1 MNKMEDK
8 NIIYGRNSIIEALKS
23 GRRNFNKIII
33 SRSVR
38 PDAKIDKIKEYAAN
52 AGIPFVFA
60 EKEKFSKYN
69 EYNHQGVIA
78 FVSPIEYVELEDFI
92 AQHKENTSLVLLDG
106 VEDPHN
112 IGAVI
117 RTCVCAGIDGIILPS
132 RRGALV
138 SEIVEKTSAGAI
150 NHISIIKVNS
160 PVSALQKLK
169 DNNWWVIASDHHADN
184 NYYDID
190 FLNMNFVLV
199 MGAEHAGIS
208 RSILKLADFKI
219 KIPMLTDFNSLNVS
233 AAAGIIIYEYVRQKL
248 TAGRK
253 YEQK

>member
-1 MNKMEDK
+1 ME
-8 NIIYGRNSIIEALKS
+8 NNTIIYGRNSVIEALKS
-23 GRRNFNKIII
+23 GKRNFNKIII
-33 SRSVR
+33 SRALR
-38 PDAKIDKIKEYAAN
+38 PDNKINAIKELALN

-60 EKEKFSKYN
+60 DKDKFANYN

-78 FVSPIEYVELEDFI
+78 FVSPIEYVTLEDFL
-92 AQHKENTSLVLLDG
+92 AEHKENSSLVLLDG

-112 IGAVI
+112 IGAII
-117 RTCVCAGIDGIILPS
+117 RTCVCAGINGIIIPS
-132 RRGALV
+132 RRNAQIN
-138 SEIVEKTSAGAI
+138 EIVEKTSAGAI

-160 PVSALQKLK
+160 PISALQKLQE
-169 DNNWWVIASDHHADN
+169 NNWWVIASDHHSND

-190 FLNMNFVLV
+190 FLNMNFIIV

-208 RSILKLADFKI
+208 KSIMNLADFKI

-233 AAAGIIIYEYVRQKL
+233 AAASIIIYEYVRQKL

-253 YEQK
+253 NGKK

>member
-1 MNKMEDK
+1 MNN
-8 NIIYGRNSIIEALKS
+8 NIIFGRNSVIEALKS
-23 GRRNFNKIII
+23 GRRNFNRILI
-33 SRSVR
+33 SRNLR
-38 PDAKIDKIKEYAAN
+38 PDAKIDLIKEYASN
-52 AGIPFVFA
+52 LGIPFVFGD
-60 EKEKFSKYN
+60 KEQFIKYN

-78 FVSPIEYVELEDFI
+78 FVSPIEYIELEDFMTG
-92 AQHKENTSLVLLDG
+92 HRENAAIVLLDG

-112 IGAVI
+112 IGAII

-132 RRGALV
+132 RRGALINEV
-138 SEIVEKTSAGAI
+138 VEKTSAGAL

-169 DNNWWVIASDHHADN
+169 ENNWWVIASDHHSDDN
-184 NYYDID
+184 YFDID

-208 RSILKLADFKI
+208 KSIMNLADFKI
-219 KIPMLTDFNSLNVS
+219 KIPMLTEFNSLNVS
-233 AAAGIIIYEYVRQKL
+233 AAAGIIVYEYVRQKL

-253 YEQK
+253 HEQK

>member
-1 MNKMEDK
+1 ME
-8 NIIYGRNSIIEALKS
+8 NNTIIYGRNSVIEALKS
-23 GRRNFNKIII
+23 GKRNFNKIII
-33 SRSVR
+33 SRALR
-38 PDAKIDKIKEYAAN
+38 PDNKINAIKELASN

-60 EKEKFSKYN
+60 DKDKFANYS

-78 FVSPIEYVELEDFI
+78 FVSPIEYVTLDDFL
-92 AQHKENTSLVLLDG
+92 AEHKENSSLVLLDG

-112 IGAVI
+112 IGAII
-117 RTCVCAGIDGIILPS
+117 RTCVCAGINGIIIPS
-132 RRGALV
+132 RRNAQIN
-138 SEIVEKTSAGAI
+138 EIVEKTSAGAI

-160 PVSALQKLK
+160 PISALQKLQE
-169 DNNWWVIASDHHADN
+169 NNWWVIASDHHSND

-190 FLNMNFVLV
+190 FLNMNFIIV

-208 RSILKLADFKI
+208 KSIMNLADFKI

-233 AAAGIIIYEYVRQKL
+233 AAASIIIYEYVRQKL

-253 YEQK
+253 NGKK